1 LNKQKQQRILIDKIN
16 KASNAIHKASLNSP
30 ANYMILSSKAA
41 KYFDKLIKREQRKTK
56 LEKIKRNSEKM
67 NVITLCGST
76 KYKEEFVL
84 VNKWLTLQGN
94 IVISVSMFGHI
105 DKEPLTQAEKIT
117 LDAIHKRKIDLA
129 DEIFV
134 VNVDG
139 YIGNSTKE
147 EIFYAESNG
156 KKIRFFDDEQ
166 AKFEIWKNEFYNRQ
180 IIEDWNK

>member
-1 LNKQKQQRILIDKIN
+1 MNKQERILIDKIN
-16 KASNAIHKASLNSP
+16 KASNTIHKASLNSP
-30 ANYMILSSKAA
+30 ANYIICSAEITEIIDNL
-41 KYFDKLIKREQRKTK
+41 DIRKHRRKK

-76 KYKEEFVL
+76 KYKEEFIL

-105 DKEPLTQAEKIT
+105 DKEPLTQEEKIT

-166 AKFEIWKNEFYNRQ
+166 SKFEIWKNEFYNRK